1 MLQKLLIKNY
11 ALIQELNINPSA
23 NLNTITGETGAG
35 KSIMLGA
42 VGLLIGK
49 RADTKVL
56 YSSDS
61 KCVVEGIFDISEYNL
76 HSFFE
81 SEDLDYDNECV
92 IRREISVSGKSR
104 AFINDTPVTLDIL
117 KKLGNNLMDVHSQHE
132 TLLIGDQDFQLKII
146 DAYSGTIESLK
157 AYKSLYATY
166 TKAKKDFRTFQEN
179 SAQMQ
184 QEKDFNQFFFD
195 ELDKA
200 QLKDN
205 EQEELEDKLEILE
218 NGELIKLKL
227 SEAYQLVDGQEFAAV
242 HNLHQASESLKAIQS
257 YGKDFQELSER
268 LNSSFIEIQDIA
280 KELEITTNEFEHQ
293 PEELNQTQ
301 ERLSL
306 IYSLQQKHHVDSI
319 DELNKIKTDLEEK
332 LLAVEDIEGSESKL
346 QKAMEEAFAKMD
358 EKAQEISKQR
368 IYHFEKLE
376 KELQSLLAGLGME
389 DAIVKI
395 DNHPKA
401 HDKSGID
408 DIKILFS
415 ANKGVSPQNLKNVA
429 SGGEFSRLMFAI
441 KYIMADKIAMPT
453 IIFDE
458 IDTGISGEVAIKM
471 VNMMQKMAEN
481 HQVITISHLPQIAAK
496 GHQHYFVYKD
506 NTADKSV
513 SKIKLLDESERSLEI
528 AKMIGGENPS
538 ESAIK
543 SAKEL
548 LAI

>member
-23 NLNTITGETGAG
+23 KLNTITGETGAG

-56 YSSDS
+56 YSSDT
-61 KCVVEGIFDISEYNL
+61 KCIVEGIFDISNYNL
-76 HSFFE
+76 EAFFE
-81 SEDLDYDNECV
+81 AEDLDFDNECV
-92 IRREISVSGKSR
+92 IRREISASGKSR

-117 KKLGNNLMDVHSQHE
+117 KNLGNNLMDVHSQHE
-132 TLLIGDQDFQLKII
+132 TLLIGDQDFQLRII
-146 DAYSGTIESLK
+146 DAYAGTLEDLKHYKALFGSFSQAKRSLK
-157 AYKSLYATY
+157 SF
-166 TKAKKDFRTFQEN
+166 KD
-179 SAQMQ
+179 SASQLQ
-184 QEKDFNQFFFD
+184 QEKDFNQFLFD

-200 QLKDN
+200 QLKAG
-205 EQEELEDKLEILE
+205 EQKELEEKLEILE

-227 SEAYQLVDGQEFAAV
+227 SQAYQLVDGQEFAAIQ
-242 HNLHQASESLKAIQS
+242 NLHQATESLKAIKNF
-257 YGKDFQELSER
+257 GKEFAELSDR

-280 KELEITTNEFEHQ
+280 KELEITANEFEHQ
-293 PEELNQTQ
+293 PEELQQTQ

-319 DELNKIKTDLEEK
+319 EGLLQLKTEIEEK
-332 LLAVEDIEGSESKL
+332 LLAVQDVEGSEAKL
-346 QKAMEEAFAKMD
+346 QKALDDAFAKMHA
-358 EKAQEISKQR
+358 KAKEISSARKKN
-368 IYHFEKLE
+368 FEKLE
-376 KELQSLLAGLGME
+376 NELQVLLSGLGME
-389 DAIVKI
+389 DAVVKI
-395 DNHPKA
+395 ERNEKP
-401 HDKSGID
+401 HDKNGID

-415 ANKGVSPQNLKNVA
+415 ANKGIAPQNLKNVA

-496 GHQHYFVYKD
+496 GDQHYFVFKD
-506 NTADKSV
+506 NTAEKSV
-513 SKIKLLDESERSLEI
+513 SKIKLLDEKERSLEI

-538 ESAIK
+538 DSAIQ

-548 LAI
+548 LTV

>member
-61 KCVVEGIFDISEYNL
+61 KCVVEGIFDISNYNL

-157 AYKSLYATY
+157 AYKLLYAAY
-166 TKAKKDFRTFQEN
+166 TKARKSLQTFQEN

-184 QEKDFNQFFFD
+184 QEKDFNQFLFD

-200 QLKDN
+200 QLKEN
-205 EQEELEDKLEILE
+205 EQEELEEKLEILE
-218 NGELIKLKL
+218 NGELIKHKL

-242 HNLHQASESLKAIQS
+242 QNLHQASESLKVIQS
-257 YGKDFQELSER
+257 YGKNFQELSER
-268 LNSSFIEIQDIA
+268 LISSFIEIQDIA
-280 KELEITTNEFEHQ
+280 KELEITANEFEHQ
-293 PEELNQTQ
+293 PEELNHTQ

-319 DELNKIKTDLEEK
+319 EELNKIKTDLEEK

-358 EKAQEISKQR
+358 KKAQDISKQR
-368 IYHFEKLE
+368 ISHFEKLE

-395 DNHPKA
+395 DNQIKT

-415 ANKGVSPQNLKNVA
+415 ANKGLAPQNLKNVA

-513 SKIKLLDESERSLEI
+513 SKIKLLDESERSIEI

-538 ESAIK
+538 ESAIQ

>member
-23 NLNTITGETGAG
+23 KLNTITGETGAG

-56 YSSDS
+56 YSEDS
-61 KCVVEGIFDISEYNL
+61 KCVVEGIFDISQYNL
-76 HSFFE
+76 YPFFE
-81 SEDLDYDNECV
+81 AEDLDYDKECV
-92 IRREISVSGKSR
+92 IRREISASGKSR

-117 KKLGNNLMDVHSQHE
+117 KNLGNNLMDVHSQHE

-146 DAYSGTIESLK
+146 DAYAGTIGSLK
-157 AYKSLYATY
+157 TYKTLFNTY
-166 TKAKKDFRTFQEN
+166 TKARKNLQAFQEN

-184 QEKDFNQFFFD
+184 QEKDFNQFLFD

-200 QLKDN
+200 QLKSN
-205 EQEELEDKLEILE
+205 EQEELEEKLEILE

-227 SEAYQLVDGQEFAAV
+227 SEAYQLLDGQEFAAV
-242 HNLHQASESLKAIQS
+242 HNLHQASESLKAIQA

-280 KELEITTNEFEHQ
+280 KELEITANEFEHQ
-293 PEELNQTQ
+293 PEELSQTQ

-319 DELNKIKTDLEEK
+319 AELIKIKTELEEK
-332 LLAVEDIEGSESKL
+332 LLAVEDIEGSETKL
-346 QKAMEEAFAKMD
+346 QKAMDQAFSEMDQKAK
-358 EKAQEISKQR
+358 EISKQR
-368 IYHFEKLE
+368 VNHFEKLE
-376 KELQSLLAGLGME
+376 IELQSLLAGLGME

-395 DNHPKA
+395 DNQSKA
-401 HDKSGID
+401 HDKSGVD
-408 DIKILFS
+408 DIKILFT
-415 ANKGVSPQNLKNVA
+415 ANKGVAPQNLKNVA

-506 NTADKSV
+506 NTAEKSV

-538 ESAIK
+538 ESAIQ

>member
-157 AYKSLYATY
+157 AYKTLYATY
-166 TKAKKDFRTFQEN
+166 TKAIKDLRTFQEN

-184 QEKDFNQFFFD
+184 QEKDFNQFLFD

-205 EQEELEDKLEILE
+205 EQEELEEKLEILE

-242 HNLHQASESLKAIQS
+242 HNLHQATESLKAIQS

-280 KELEITTNEFEHQ
+280 KELEITANEFEHQ

-319 DELNKIKTDLEEK
+319 DELNKIKTELEEK

-358 EKAQEISKQR
+358 KKAQEISKQR
-368 IYHFEKLE
+368 INHFEKLE

-506 NTADKSV
+506 NTSDKSV

-538 ESAIK
+538 ESAIQ

>member
-11 ALIQELNINPSA
+11 ALIQELNIAPSP

-42 VGLLIGK
+42 VGLLLGK

-56 YSSDS
+56 YSTDS
-61 KCVVEGIFDISEYNL
+61 KCIVEGLFDIREYSL
-76 HSFFE
+76 ESFFE
-81 SEDLDYDNECV
+81 SEELDFDVECV
-92 IRREISVSGKSR
+92 IRREISASGKSR

-117 KKLGNNLMDVHSQHE
+117 KNLGNHLMDVHSQHE

-146 DAYSGTIESLK
+146 DAYAGTIDSLNTYQSLFS
-157 AYKSLYATY
+157 AYV
-166 TKAKKDFRTFQEN
+166 KAKKNFQTFQDN
-179 SAQMQ
+179 AAQMQ
-184 QEKDFNQFFFD
+184 QEKDFNQFLFD

-200 QLKDN
+200 QFKIG
-205 EQEELEDKLEILE
+205 EQEELEEKLELLE

-227 SEAYQLVDGQEFAAV
+227 SEAYQLVDGQEFSAI
-242 HNLHQASESLKAIQS
+242 HNLHQATESLKTIKA
-257 YGKDFQELSER
+257 YGDNFKDLADR
-268 LNSSFIEIQDIA
+268 LNSTFIELQDIA
-280 KELEITTNEFEHQ
+280 KELEITSNEFEHQ
-293 PEELNQTQ
+293 PAELQQTQ
-301 ERLSL
+301 ERLSVL
-306 IYSLQQKHHVDSI
+306 YSLQQKHHVDSVE
-319 DELNKIKTDLEEK
+319 ELQSIQTALEEK
-332 LLAVEDIEGSESKL
+332 LFATQDVEGSEQKL
-346 QKAMEEAFAKMD
+346 QKAVDAAFKEMN
-358 EKAQEISKQR
+358 EKARIISAQR
-368 IYHFEKLE
+368 TKHFEKLE
-376 KELQSLLAGLGME
+376 NELRSLLAGLGME
-389 DAIVKI
+389 DANVKI
-395 DNHPKA
+395 DNQEKV
-401 HDKSGID
+401 HDKSGVD

-415 ANKGVSPQNLKNVA
+415 ANKGLAPQNLKSVA

-471 VNMMQKMAEN
+471 VKMMQKMAEN

-506 NTADKSV
+506 NSAAKSV
-513 SKIKLLDESERSLEI
+513 SKIKLLDENERALEI

-538 ESAIK
+538 ESAIQ

-548 LAI
+548 LQV

>member
-11 ALIQELNINPSA
+11 ALIQELNINPSP

-42 VGLLIGK
+42 VGLLLGK

-56 YSSDS
+56 YSSDT
-61 KCVVEGIFDISEYNL
+61 KCVVEGIFDITEYNL
-76 HSFFE
+76 NSFFE
-81 SEDLDYDNECV
+81 SEDLDYDEECV
-92 IRREISVSGKSR
+92 IRREISASGKSR

-117 KKLGNNLMDVHSQHE
+117 KNLGSHLMDVHSQHE
-132 TLLIGDQDFQLKII
+132 TLLIGDQDFQLRII
-146 DAYSGTIESLK
+146 DAYAGTLESLK
-157 AYKSLYATY
+157 NYQSIFTSY
-166 TKAKKDFRTFQEN
+166 TKAKKSLETFKE
-179 SAQMQ
+179 SASQMQ
-184 QEKDFNQFFFD
+184 QEKDFNQFLFD

-200 QLKDN
+200 QLKAG
-205 EQEELEDKLEILE
+205 EQEELEEKLELLE

-227 SEAYQLVDGQEFAAV
+227 SEAYQLVDGQEFAAI
-242 HNLHQASESLKAIQS
+242 HNLHQATESLKTIQS

-280 KELEITTNEFEHQ
+280 KELEITANEFEHQ
-293 PEELNQTQ
+293 PDELQQTQ
-301 ERLSL
+301 ERVSL
-306 IYSLQQKHHVDSI
+306 IYSLQQKHHVDSVE
-319 DELNKIKTDLEEK
+319 DLLKIKTELEEK
-332 LLAVEDIEGSESKL
+332 LLAVADVEGSELKL
-346 QKAMEEAFAKMD
+346 QKAVDEAYSKMN
-358 EKAQEISKQR
+358 EKAKEISKQR
-368 IYHFEKLE
+368 NKYFEKLE
-376 KELQSLLAGLGME
+376 NELRALLAGLGME
-389 DAIVKI
+389 DAVVKI
-395 DNHPKA
+395 DNKVKP

-415 ANKGVSPQNLKNVA
+415 ANKGIAPQNLKNVA

-441 KYIMADKIAMPT
+441 KSIMADKIAMPT

-471 VNMMQKMAEN
+471 VNMMQKMAEK

-506 NTADKSV
+506 NSADKSV
-513 SKIKLLDESERSLEI
+513 SKIKLLDQDERSLEI

-538 ESAIK
+538 ESAIQ

-548 LAI
+548 LSV

>member
-11 ALIQELNINPSA
+11 ALIQELNIAPSP

-42 VGLLIGK
+42 VGLLLGK

-56 YSSDS
+56 YSTDS
-61 KCVVEGIFDISEYNL
+61 KCIVEGLFDIREYSL
-76 HSFFE
+76 ESFFE
-81 SEDLDYDNECV
+81 SEELDFDVECV
-92 IRREISVSGKSR
+92 IRREISASGKSR

-117 KKLGNNLMDVHSQHE
+117 KNLGSNLMDVHSQHE

-146 DAYSGTIESLK
+146 DAFAGTTDSLK
-157 AYKSLYATY
+157 TYQSLFATY
-166 TKAKKDFRTFQEN
+166 LSAKKSFEDFKNNAAT
-179 SAQMQ
+179 MQ
-184 QEKDFNQFFFD
+184 KEKDYNQFLFD

-200 QLKDN
+200 QFKIG
-205 EQEELEDKLEILE
+205 EQEELEERLTLLE
-218 NGELIKLKL
+218 NGELIKVKL
-227 SEAYQLVDGQEFAAV
+227 NEAYQLVDHQEFSAI
-242 HNLHQASESLKAIQS
+242 HNLHQATESLKTIKA
-257 YGKDFQELSER
+257 YGENFKDLAER
-268 LNSSFIEIQDIA
+268 LNSTFIELQDIA
-280 KELEITTNEFEHQ
+280 KELEITSNEFEHQ
-293 PEELNQTQ
+293 PTELQQTQ

-306 IYSLQQKHHVDSI
+306 LYSLQQKHHVDSVE
-319 DELNKIKTDLEEK
+319 ELQSIQTALEEK
-332 LLAVEDIEGSESKL
+332 LFATQDVEGSEQKL
-346 QKAMEEAFAKMD
+346 QKAVESAFKEMN
-358 EKAQEISKQR
+358 EKARIISAQR
-368 IYHFEKLE
+368 TKHFEKLE
-376 KELQSLLAGLGME
+376 NELRSLLAGLGME
-389 DAIVKI
+389 DANVKI
-395 DNHPKA
+395 DNQEKV
-401 HDKSGID
+401 HDKSGVD

-415 ANKGVSPQNLKNVA
+415 ANKGLAPQNLKSIA

-471 VNMMQKMAEN
+471 VKMMQKMAEN

-506 NTADKSV
+506 NSAAKSV
-513 SKIKLLDESERSLEI
+513 SKIKLLDENERALEI

-538 ESAIK
+538 ESAIQ

-548 LAI
+548 LQV

>member
-56 YSSDS
+56 YSSES

-92 IRREISVSGKSR
+92 IRREISASGKSR

-157 AYKSLYATY
+157 AYKSLYAAY
-166 TKAKKDFRTFQEN
+166 TKARKSLQTFQEN

-184 QEKDFNQFFFD
+184 QEKDFNQFLFD

-200 QLKDN
+200 QLKEN
-205 EQEELEDKLEILE
+205 EQEELEEKLELLE
-218 NGELIKLKL
+218 NGELIKHKL

-242 HNLHQASESLKAIQS
+242 QNLHQASESLKAIQS

-280 KELEITTNEFEHQ
+280 KELEITANEFEHQ

-319 DELNKIKTDLEEK
+319 EELNKIKTDLEKK

-346 QKAMEEAFAKMD
+346 QKDLEEAFAKMD

-368 IYHFEKLE
+368 ISHFEKLE

-389 DAIVKI
+389 DAVVKI
-395 DNHPKA
+395 DNQPKA

-415 ANKGVSPQNLKNVA
+415 ANKGVAPQNLKNVA

-458 IDTGISGEVAIKM
+458 IDTGISGEVAMKM

-513 SKIKLLDESERSLEI
+513 SKIKLLDESERSFEI

-538 ESAIK
+538 ESAIQ

>member
-11 ALIQELNINPSA
+11 ALIQELNINPSP

-56 YSSDS
+56 YSSES

-76 HSFFE
+76 HSFFK

-92 IRREISVSGKSR
+92 IRREISASGKSR
-104 AFINDTPVTLDIL
+104 AFINDTPVTLDVL
-117 KKLGNNLMDVHSQHE
+117 KNLGNNLMDVHSQHE

-146 DAYSGTIESLK
+146 DAYSGTIEELKDYRSLFS
-157 AYKSLYATY
+157 AYIKV
-166 TKAKKDFRTFQEN
+166 KKNLLAFQEN

-184 QEKDFNQFFFD
+184 QEKDFNQFLFD
-195 ELDKA
+195 ELEKA
-200 QLKDN
+200 QLKQN
-205 EQEELEDKLEILE
+205 EQAELEEKLEILE

-227 SEAYQLVDGQEFAAV
+227 SEAYQLVDGQEFAALQ
-242 HNLHQASESLKAIQS
+242 NLHQASESLKVIQS
-257 YGKDFQELSER
+257 YGKDFQELSDR

-280 KELEITTNEFEHQ
+280 KELEITANEFEHQ
-293 PEELNQTQ
+293 PEELSQTQ

-319 DELNKIKTDLEEK
+319 EGLLKIKSDLEEK
-332 LLAVEDIEGSESKL
+332 LLAVEDMAGSESKL
-346 QKAMEEAFAKMD
+346 QKELEEAFSKMNI
-358 EKAQEISKQR
+358 KAQEISKQR
-368 IYHFEKLE
+368 IKHFEKLE
-376 KELQSLLAGLGME
+376 KELQLLLAGLGME

-395 DNHPKA
+395 DNQQKS

-441 KYIMADKIAMPT
+441 KYVMADKIAMPT

-506 NTADKSV
+506 NTAEKSV
-513 SKIKLLDESERSLEI
+513 SKIKLLNENERSIEI

-538 ESAIK
+538 ESALQ

-548 LAI
+548 LSV

>member
-23 NLNTITGETGAG
+23 HFNTITGETGAG

-42 VGLLIGK
+42 VGLLLGK

-56 YSSDS
+56 YSEDA
-61 KCVVEGIFDISEYNL
+61 KCIVEGIFNISEYNL
-76 HSFFE
+76 ISFFE
-81 SEDLDYDNECV
+81 SEDLDYDHECV
-92 IRREISVSGKSR
+92 IRREISASGKSR

-117 KKLGNNLMDVHSQHE
+117 KNLGSYLMDVHSQHE
-132 TLLIGDQDFQLKII
+132 TLLIGDQDFQLRII
-146 DAYSGTIESLK
+146 DAYAGTIEALKTYHSLFS
-157 AYKSLYATY
+157 AY
-166 TKAKKDFRTFQEN
+166 TKAKRSLEN
-179 SAQMQ
+179 FKESAAQMQ
-184 QEKDFNQFFFD
+184 QEKDFNQFLFE

-200 QLKDN
+200 QLKSG
-205 EQEELEDKLEILE
+205 EQIELEERLELLE

-227 SEAYQLVDGQEFAAV
+227 SEAYQLVDGQEFAAI
-242 HNLHQASESLKAIQS
+242 HNLHQAAESLKTIKS
-257 YGKDFQELSER
+257 YGKEFQELSER

-280 KELEITTNEFEHQ
+280 KELEIIANEFEHE
-293 PEELNQTQ
+293 PKELQKTQ
-301 ERLSL
+301 DRLSL
-306 IYSLQQKHHVDSI
+306 IYSLQQKHHTDSVEGLLEI
-319 DELNKIKTDLEEK
+319 RNIIEEK
-332 LLAVEDIEGSESKL
+332 LLTVADIEGSELKL
-346 QKAMEEAFAKMD
+346 QSAVDHAYSKMN
-358 EKAQEISKQR
+358 EKSKEISNQR
-368 IYHFEKLE
+368 KKHFEKFE
-376 KELQSLLAGLGME
+376 NELRVLLASLGME
-389 DAIVKI
+389 DAVVKI
-395 DNHPKA
+395 DNKPKA
-401 HDKSGID
+401 HDKTGID

-415 ANKGVSPQNLKNVA
+415 ANKGIAPQNLKNVA

-506 NTADKSV
+506 NSAEKSV
-513 SKIKLLDESERSLEI
+513 SKIKLLNETERSIEI

-538 ESAIK
+538 ESAIQ

-548 LAI
+548 LTV

>member
-11 ALIQELNINPSA
+11 ALIQELNINPSP

-56 YSSDS
+56 YSSDT
-61 KCVVEGIFDISEYNL
+61 KCVVEGIFNISEYKL
-76 HSFFE
+76 KAFFE
-81 SEDLDYDNECV
+81 SEDLDYDVECV
-92 IRREISVSGKSR
+92 IRREISASGKSR

-117 KKLGNNLMDVHSQHE
+117 KNLGNNLMDVHSQHE

-146 DAYSGTIESLK
+146 DAYSNTIESLK
-157 AYKSLYATY
+157 NYQTVYSRY
-166 TKAKKDFRTFQEN
+166 TKAKKSLQKFKD
-179 SAQMQ
+179 SASQMQ
-184 QEKDFNQFFFD
+184 QEKDFNQFLFD

-200 QLKDN
+200 QLKSG
-205 EQEELEDKLEILE
+205 EQQELEEKLELLE

-227 SEAYQLVDGQEFAAV
+227 SEAYQLVDGQEFAAIQ
-242 HNLHQASESLKAIQS
+242 NLHQATESLKTIQS
-257 YGKDFQELSER
+257 FGKNFQDLSER

-280 KELEITTNEFEHQ
+280 KELEITANEFEHQ
-293 PEELNQTQ
+293 PEELQQTQ
-301 ERLSL
+301 DRLSL
-306 IYSLQQKHHVDSI
+306 IYSLQQKHHVDTI
-319 DELNKIKTDLEEK
+319 EELINIKGDLEEK
-332 LLAVEDIEGSESKL
+332 LLAVEDAEGSELKL
-346 QKAMEEAFAKMD
+346 QKALDEAYLEMN
-358 EKAQEISKQR
+358 EKAKAISKKR
-368 IYHFEKLE
+368 IQHFEKLQN
-376 KELQSLLAGLGME
+376 ELRSLLAGLGME
-389 DAIVKI
+389 DAVVKI
-395 DNHPKA
+395 ENQAKP

-415 ANKGVSPQNLKNVA
+415 ANKGIAPQNLKNVA

-471 VNMMQKMAEN
+471 VNMMQKMAKN

-506 NTADKSV
+506 NSAEKSV
-513 SKIKLLDESERSLEI
+513 SKIKLLNEKERSLEI

-538 ESAIK
+538 ESAIQ

-548 LAI
+548 LEV

>member
-11 ALIQELNINPSA
+11 ALIQELNINPSP

-42 VGLLIGK
+42 VGLLLGK

-56 YSSDS
+56 YSTDA
-61 KCVVEGIFDISEYNL
+61 KCVVEGIFDIKEYNL
-76 HSFFE
+76 TSFFE
-81 SEDLDYDNECV
+81 SEDLDYDAECV
-92 IRREISVSGKSR
+92 IRREISASGKSR
-104 AFINDTPVTLDIL
+104 AFINDTPVTLDVL
-117 KKLGNNLMDVHSQHE
+117 KHLGDYLMDVHSQHE
-132 TLLIGDQDFQLKII
+132 TLLLGDQDFQLRII
-146 DAYSGTIESLK
+146 DAYAGTIDNLK
-157 AYKSLYATY
+157 NYQTLFTSY
-166 TKAKKDFRTFQEN
+166 TKAKKTLASFKEN
-179 SAQMQ
+179 ASQMQ
-184 QEKDFNQFFFD
+184 QEKDFNQFLFD

-200 QLKDN
+200 QLKIG
-205 EQEELEDKLEILE
+205 EQEELEEKLEVLE

-227 SEAYQLVDGQEFAAV
+227 SEAYQLVDGQEFAAIQ
-242 HNLHQASESLKAIQS
+242 NLHQATESLKVIQS

-280 KELEITTNEFEHQ
+280 KELEIAANEFEHQ
-293 PEELNQTQ
+293 PDELQQTQ

-319 DELNKIKTDLEEK
+319 EELLKIKAELEEK
-332 LLAVEDIEGSESKL
+332 LLAVADVEGSEKKL
-346 QKAMEEAFAKMD
+346 QKELEEAYSKMNG
-358 EKAQEISKQR
+358 KAEEISKQR
-368 IYHFEKLE
+368 INHFEQLE
-376 KELQSLLAGLGME
+376 NELKALLSGLGME
-389 DAIVKI
+389 DAVVKI
-395 DNHPKA
+395 DNKTKP
-401 HDKSGID
+401 HDKSGLD

-415 ANKGVSPQNLKNVA
+415 ANKGIAPQNLKSIA

-458 IDTGISGEVAIKM
+458 IDTGISGEVALKM

-496 GHQHYFVYKD
+496 GHQHYFVFKD

-513 SKIKLLDESERSLEI
+513 SKIKLLDDHERSLEI

-538 ESAIK
+538 ESAIQ
-543 SAKEL
+543 SAREL
-548 LAI
+548 LSI

>member
-11 ALIQELNINPSA
+11 ALIQELNINPSS

-42 VGLLIGK
+42 VGLLLGK

-56 YSSDS
+56 YSSDT
-61 KCVVEGIFDISEYNL
+61 KCVVEGLFDIGEYNL
-76 HSFFE
+76 NHFFE
-81 SEDLDYDNECV
+81 REDLDYDTECV
-92 IRREISVSGKSR
+92 IRREISTSGKSR
-104 AFINDTPVTLDIL
+104 AFINDTPVTLDVL
-117 KKLGNNLMDVHSQHE
+117 KNLGNHLMDIHSQHE
-132 TLLIGDQDFQLKII
+132 TLLIGDQDFQLRII
-146 DAYSGTIESLK
+146 DAYAGTIEALTK
-157 AYKSLYATY
+157 YKSSFSTY
-166 TKAKKDFRTFQEN
+166 TKAKKSLKHFKDT
-179 SAQMQ
+179 ADQMQ
-184 QEKDFNQFFFD
+184 QEKDFNQFLFD

-200 QLKDN
+200 QLKNN
-205 EQEELEDKLEILE
+205 EQEDLEEKLELLE

-227 SEAYQLVDGQEFAAV
+227 SEAHQLMDGPELAAI
-242 HNLHQASESLKAIQS
+242 HNLHQATESLKAIQS

-268 LNSSFIEIQDIA
+268 LNSSFIEIQDIS
-280 KELEITTNEFEHQ
+280 KELEITANEFEHQ
-293 PEELNQTQ
+293 PEELQQTQ

-306 IYSLQQKHHVDSI
+306 IYSLQQKHHVDSV
-319 DELNKIKTDLEEK
+319 EALMKIKSDLEGQ
-332 LLAVEDIEGSESKL
+332 LLAVQDAEGSELKL
-346 QKAMEEAFAKMD
+346 QKAVDEAYAQMD
-358 EKAQEISKQR
+358 QEAQQISKQR
-368 IYHFEKLE
+368 IEHFQNLE
-376 KELQSLLAGLGME
+376 KELRSLLAGLGME
-389 DAIVKI
+389 DAVVKI
-395 DNHPKA
+395 DNQEKE

-408 DIKILFS
+408 DIRILFS
-415 ANKGVSPQNLKNVA
+415 ANKGVAPQNLKNVA

-496 GHQHYFVYKD
+496 GDQHYFVYKD
-506 NTADKSV
+506 NSADKSI
-513 SKIKLLDESERSLEI
+513 SKIKLLDEKERSLEI

-538 ESAIK
+538 DSAIQ

-548 LAI
+548 LEH

>member
-11 ALIQELNINPSA
+11 ALIQELNINPSS

-76 HSFFE
+76 NAFFN

-92 IRREISVSGKSR
+92 IRREISASGKSR

-117 KKLGNNLMDVHSQHE
+117 KSLGSNLMDVHSQHE

-146 DAYSGTIESLK
+146 DAYAGNLENLKNYRSLF
-157 AYKSLYATY
+157 SSFTN
-166 TKAKKDFRTFQEN
+166 AKKKLYSFKE
-179 SAQMQ
+179 SAAQMQ
-184 QEKDFNQFFFD
+184 QEKEFNQFLFD
-195 ELDKA
+195 ELEKA
-200 QLKDN
+200 QFKSG
-205 EQEELEDKLEILE
+205 EQEELEEKLEILE

-227 SEAYQLVDGQEFAAV
+227 SEAYQLVDGEELAALQ
-242 HNLHQASESLKAIQS
+242 HLHQATESLKAIQA
-257 YGKDFQELSER
+257 YGKEFQELSDR

-280 KELEITTNEFEHQ
+280 KELEISANEFEHQ
-293 PEELNQTQ
+293 PEELQQTQ
-301 ERLSL
+301 ERISL

-319 DELNKIKTDLEEK
+319 DALLQIKTELEDK
-332 LLAVEDIEGSESKL
+332 LLAVEDAEGSELKL
-346 QKAMEEAFAKMD
+346 QKALDTAYQEMNEEAQA
-358 EKAQEISKQR
+358 ISKKRKQN
-368 IYHFEKLE
+368 FEQLE
-376 KELQSLLAGLGME
+376 HELRTLLADLGME
-389 DAIVKI
+389 DAVVKI
-395 DNHPKA
+395 EQQEKTHDN
-401 HDKSGID
+401 SGID

-415 ANKGVSPQNLKNVA
+415 ANKGVAPQNLKSVA

-471 VNMMQKMAEN
+471 VNMMQKMAKN

-506 NTADKSV
+506 NSAEKSV
-513 SKIKLLDESERSLEI
+513 SKIKLLNENERSLEI

-538 ESAIK
+538 DSAIQ

-548 LAI
+548 LAV

>member
-157 AYKSLYATY
+157 AYKTLYATY
-166 TKAKKDFRTFQEN
+166 TKAKKDLRTFQEN

-184 QEKDFNQFFFD
+184 QEKDFNQFLFD
-195 ELDKA
+195 ELEKA

-205 EQEELEDKLEILE
+205 EQEELEEKLEILE

-242 HNLHQASESLKAIQS
+242 HNLHQATESLKAIQS

-280 KELEITTNEFEHQ
+280 KELEITANEFEHQ

-319 DELNKIKTDLEEK
+319 DELNKIKTELEEK
-332 LLAVEDIEGSESKL
+332 LLAVEDMEGSESKL

-358 EKAQEISKQR
+358 KKAQEISKQR
-368 IYHFEKLE
+368 INHFEKLE

-496 GHQHYFVYKD
+496 GHQHYFVFKD

-513 SKIKLLDESERSLEI
+513 SKIKLLDESERSMEI

-538 ESAIK
+538 QSAIQ